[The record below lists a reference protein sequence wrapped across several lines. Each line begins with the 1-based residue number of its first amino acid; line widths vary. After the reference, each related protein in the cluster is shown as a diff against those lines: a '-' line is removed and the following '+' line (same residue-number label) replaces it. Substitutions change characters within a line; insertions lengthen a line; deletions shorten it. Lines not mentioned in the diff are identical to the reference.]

1 MTTRITGIIVSNE
14 VQWIYDLYDIDSF
27 APKDI
32 HDVLDSVDPYETID
46 IEINSPGGFVYA
58 GTEIY
63 TALLMHKGEVN
74 ITITGLAASMASVI
88 AMAGTKVSMSPVA
101 ELMIHNVSGT
111 AEGDYRDHEKYARN
125 LKKNND
131 ELSNAYMLKT
141 GLSKEKLLSLMDD
154 ETFLTADEALELGFI
169 DEILTDNQEDE
180 FQLVASYKP
189 NILPDEVI
197 KKALVALEIEKINL
211 LKIKEMEI

>member
-14 VQWIYDLYDIDSF
+14 VKWIYDLYDIDSF
-27 APKDI
+27 APNDI
-32 HDVLDSVDPYETID
+32 HEVLDSVDPYETID

-58 GTEIY
+58 GNEIY
-63 TALLMHKGEVN
+63 TALLMHKGDVN

-111 AEGDYRDHEKYARN
+111 ADGDYRDHAKYADK

-169 DEILTDNQEDE
+169 DEILTDKARDE

-211 LKIKEMEI
+211 LKIKGM

>member
-32 HDVLDSVDPYETID
+32 HDVLDSIDPYEAID

-63 TALLMHKGEVN
+63 TALLMHKGDVN